1 MERVIFD
8 EESKENSMDVFKGKF
23 YPAFFLQLLYKLGI
37 LFIVIFLI
45 FSKQILIIA
54 TLSLRIL
61 KCKLIKMI

>member
-1 MERVIFD
+1 
-8 EESKENSMDVFKGKF
+8 MDVFKGKF

-37 LFIVIFLI
+37 PFIVIFLI

-61 KCKLIKMI
+61 KCKLVIKMI